1 MKWVEFAQRAVAI
14 HERSR
19 NADPGCAVDSRCCGK
34 PRDEAQVCTSPLI
47 GQENKKLRDRAGAHF
62 LYFLLFLPW

>member
-1 MKWVEFAQRAVAI
+1 
-14 HERSR
+14 
-19 NADPGCAVDSRCCGK
+19 
-34 PRDEAQVCTSPLI
+34 LI